1 MKRQK
6 TENNKKN
13 QKIIDSYDY
22 LANAASTQDCTGLI
36 PAAPTSKAEL
46 ESYEDIYHY
55 EPPKVKVKTPDSEQP
70 PK

>member
-1 MKRQK
+1 M
-6 TENNKKN
+6 TDDKKN

-36 PAAPTSKAEL
+36 PAAPANKTEL
-46 ESYEDIYHY
+46 ESYEELYQY
-55 EPPKVKVKTPDSEQP
+55 KPPKIRIKTPNTTQP